1 MIGRREELFTGKYTE
16 LFLYGL
22 LLLNLTLHRL
32 YGLPNLSILI
42 LLLPLA
48 FLPSDRLGLKSPWNA
63 SLLALPLLYLLYPQN
78 FFSLS
83 LQAFAEELFFRAYLM
98 QRLSNLNVS
107 VLFTVPHVILY
118 TDLWSVLTFFPSLL
132 YGYIYQRTGS
142 LVFVSLLHLASNILW
157 LGFLV
162 SYMHSGN

>member
-1 MIGRREELFTGKYTE
+1 MSIRAYTE
-16 LFLYGL
+16 LLLYGL
-22 LLLNLTLHRL
+22 LLFSLVLHRA
-32 YGLPNLSILI
+32 YGLPNLSII
-42 LLLPLA
+42 VLLLPLV
-48 FLPSDRLGLKSPWNA
+48 FLPSERFGVKSPWNL
-63 SLLALPLLYLLYPQN
+63 SLLALPLLYVLHPQN
-78 FFSLS
+78 FMSLS

-142 LVFVSLLHLASNILW
+142 LAFVSFLHLASNILW
-157 LGFLV
+157 LDFLV

>member
-1 MIGRREELFTGKYTE
+1 M
-16 LFLYGL
+16 
-22 LLLNLTLHRL
+22 
-32 YGLPNLSILI
+32 
-42 LLLPLA
+42 
-48 FLPSDRLGLKSPWNA
+48 
-63 SLLALPLLYLLYPQN
+63 
-78 FFSLS
+78 SLS

-118 TDLWSVLTFFPSLL
+118 TDLWSVLTFLPSLL
-132 YGYIYQRTGS
+132 YGYAYQRTGS